1 MRALA
6 RRGQGLPL
14 NTIIVAIIV
23 IVVLVVVILIFTS
36 NIKHSNDTLQSCTTQ
51 GGTCSGLTAQKCS
64 DSGGHSLGKLDCTTG
79 VCCVT
84 V

>member
-23 IVVLVVVILIFTS
+23 IVVLVVVVLIFTS
-36 NIKHSNDTLQSCTTQ
+36 NIKHSNDTLNGCLAQ
-51 GGTCSGLTAQKCS
+51 GGSCAPSCPSSTGTNI
-64 DSGGHSLGKLDCTTG
+64 GKLDCTG
-79 VCCVT
+79 SQVCCVSLNG
-84 V
+84 